1 MSKHTFSHT
10 PNYHIEWEII
20 GDQCHVHCTV
30 ANWTKSVMARGYVEF
45 VRLRD
50 FIGEMGYDCFYSITP
65 NPKFCE
71 IFGGQ
76 YIGEQNGKE
85 VMMWVTQKK

>member
-1 MSKHTFSHT
+1 MVMSKHTFSKT
-10 PNYHIEWEII
+10 DAYHVEWNVID
-20 GDQCHVHCTV
+20 GQFHVHCAV
-30 ANWTKSVMARGYVEF
+30 SKWRKSTLRSLYIEF

-50 FIGEMGYDCFYSITP
+50 FIREVGYGCFYSISP

-71 IFGGQ
+71 LFGGE

-85 VMMWVTQKK
+85 VMMWVI